1 MEVYIRFNCLR
12 RGAKE
17 AGKIIWYKRI
27 KTQTYSGCGW
37 RFQTIAT
44 TNKKS
49 IKTRKQVTI
58 LQQHHEEAL
67 AKSLPKA
74 LSWDISRPV
83 IFHIV
88 QCCSEVNVLT
98 AAFVWREAGVK
109 WRKLGLQLFC
119 IVLVQSLVVGKGAG
133 FQALL
138 EKNQRIVRDG
148 DSHPDPSSH

>member
-74 LSWDISRPV
+74 LSWDTSRPV

-148 DSHPDPSSH
+148 DSHRDPSSH